1 MGVCLQAKGGAWQGS
16 RGDKRLLARLGL
28 TQAGEQDEK
37 DAQARALNAKHRWRH
52 KSADAGW
59 QTAWLPY

>member
-1 MGVCLQAKGGAWQGS
+1 MVLSTWCQLQGRGGLWQGS

-37 DAQARALNAKHRWRH
+37 DAQTRALSAKHRWRQQ
-52 KSADAGW
+52 STNAGW
-59 QTAWLPY
+59 L